1 MGWGGDDSEGVH
13 NREKAIMN
21 PDTKVYKGGG
31 EVMRRVRD
39 REKVMG

>member
-1 MGWGGDDSEGVH
+1 MGGDESEGVY

-21 PDTKVYKGGG
+21 PDTKVDKGGR

-39 REKVMG
+39 REKVTG